1 MQIMEATR
9 MCRGTHAASWVL
21 LFLLA
26 TVAPG
31 QAAGR
36 AGALVDAVKQGDL
49 EAVRVLLAEQVDV
62 NAPEVDG
69 TTALHWAANLGDVET
84 VTLLVQAGANVRAEN
99 RYGVTPLSLACAS
112 GNMSASVIAQL
123 LDAGADAN
131 HALRGEETPLMTAA
145 RTATADVIE
154 VLLAHGADPNVRE
167 PVRGQTALMW
177 AAAVGNVEA
186 IEALLAGGADLV
198 AVSDEL
204 DFRFRNSGYQGTR
217 APPEAT
223 EMIQFSPLMFAVR
236 GGHLDAV
243 RTLLDAGAAA
253 NDAIPDGTSA
263 LIVAIIN
270 AHWELAAY
278 LLDRGAD
285 PSGMA
290 SGWSPLHQLARSRSL
305 TVGHVPQ
312 PVQTGRLSSLDL
324 AKKLLAMGADVNA
337 RLTRDGMRDDG
348 YRTDLPRIGAT
359 AYLLAAKGVDHELMR
374 LLLVDGADPLMT
386 NDVGMRPLMVA
397 AGVALH
403 SPGEDSGTHEDALE
417 AVKLAFSVDP
427 DVNYADEGGNT
438 ALHGAARRGAVPV
451 VEFLVERGAKLDAL
465 LLRNDFV
472 GQKYGAGDFAW
483 TPLTIALGRQRDGQG
498 LFLGEQRQLPVAAVL
513 YQAMLEQG
521 VPIDEHEAS
530 LADVERLLAAES
542 SP

>member
-1 MQIMEATR
+1 MQSLEATR

-26 TVAPG
+26 TGAPG

-36 AGALVDAVKQGDL
+36 AGTLIDAVKQGDL

-69 TTALHWAANLGDVET
+69 TTALHWAANLGDLET
-84 VTLLVQAGANVRAEN
+84 VTLLVQAGADVRAEN
-99 RYGVTPLSLACAS
+99 RYGVRPLSLACAS
-112 GNMSASVIAQL
+112 GNASVIAQL

-131 HALRGEETPLMTAA
+131 HVLRGGATPLMTAA
-145 RTATADVIE
+145 RTATAEVIK

-177 AAAVGNVEA
+177 ATAVGNVEA
-186 IEALLAGGADLV
+186 IEALLAGGADLY
-198 AVSDEL
+198 AVSEER
-204 DFRFRNSGYQGTR
+204 DFRMTRGRGSQGGAR
-217 APPEAT
+217 AAPSAP
-223 EMIQFSPLMFAVR
+223 MIQFSPLMFAVR

-243 RTLLDAGAAA
+243 RTLLDAGASA

-285 PSGMA
+285 PNGMA
-290 SGWSPLHQLARSRSL
+290 SGWSPLHQIARSRSL

-312 PVQTGRLSSLDL
+312 PVQTGGLSSLDL
-324 AKKLLAMGADVNA
+324 TKKLLAMGADVNA
-337 RLTRDGMRDDG
+337 QVTRDGMLADG
-348 YRTDLPRIGAT
+348 YRSRLPKIGAT

-374 LLLVDGADPLMT
+374 LLLVYSADPLMT
-386 NDVGMRPLMVA
+386 NELGMRPLMVA

-403 SPGEDSGTHEDALE
+403 SPGEDTGTHEDALE

-427 DVNYADEGGNT
+427 DVSYVDERGHT
-438 ALHGAARRGAVPV
+438 ALHGAARRGSVPI
-451 VEFLVERGAKLDAL
+451 VEFLVERGAKLGATVMRD
-465 LLRNDFV
+465 DFV
-472 GQKYGAGDFAW
+472 GQKYGTPGDFAW
-483 TPLTIALGRQRDGQG
+483 TPLTIALGRQQDGHAI
-498 LFLGEQRQLPVAAVL
+498 FLGEQRMLPVATVL
-513 YQAMLEQG
+513 YQAMQDQG
-521 VPIDEHEAS
+521 VSINEHEAS
-530 LADVERLLAAES
+530 VADVERLLAES
-542 SP
+542 SQ

>member
-1 MQIMEATR
+1 MRIVKAAR

-26 TVAPG
+26 PVAPG

-36 AGALVDAVKQGDL
+36 VGALVDAVKQGDL
-49 EAVRVLLAEQVDV
+49 EAVRVLLAEQADV

-69 TTALHWAANLGDVET
+69 TTALHWAANLGDSET
-84 VTLLVQAGANVRAEN
+84 VTLLVQAGADVRAEN

-112 GNMSASVIAQL
+112 GNASVSVIAQL

-131 HALRGEETPLMTAA
+131 HALRAGETPLMTAA

-167 PVRGQTALMW
+167 PVRGQTSLMW

-198 AVSDEL
+198 AVSEER
-204 DFRFRNSGYQGTR
+204 DFRFRNSGNGGVGR
-217 APPEAT
+217 APAAS
-223 EMIQFSPLMFAVR
+223 MIQFSPLMFAVR

-285 PSGMA
+285 PNGMA
-290 SGWSPLHQLARSRSL
+290 SGWSPLHQIARSRSL

-324 AKKLLAMGADVNA
+324 TKKLLAMGADVNA
-337 RLTRDGMRDDG
+337 RLTRDGMRADG
-348 YRTDLPRIGAT
+348 YRTKLPRIGAT
-359 AYLLAAKGVDHELMR
+359 PYLLAAKGVDHELMR
-374 LLLVDGADPLMT
+374 LLLVYGADPLLT

-403 SPGEDSGTHEDALE
+403 SPGEDTGTHEDALE

-427 DVNYADEGGNT
+427 DVSYADERGHT

-451 VEFLVERGAKLDAL
+451 VEFLVEQGAKLDATV
-465 LLRNDFV
+465 LRDNFI
-472 GQKYGAGDFAW
+472 GQKYGTTGDFAW
-483 TPLTIALGRQRDGQG
+483 TPLTIALGRQRDGHPI
-498 LFLGEQRQLPVAAVL
+498 FLGEQRMLPVASVL
-513 YQAMLEQG
+513 FQAMRDQG

-530 LADVERLLAAES
+530 LADVERLLAES
-542 SP
+542 SQ

>member
-69 TTALHWAANLGDVET
+69 TTALHWAANLGDLET
-84 VTLLVQAGANVRAEN
+84 VTLLVQAGADVRAEN

-112 GNMSASVIAQL
+112 GDASASVIAQL

-131 HALRGEETPLMTAA
+131 HALRAGETPLMTAA

-177 AAAVGNVEA
+177 ATAVGNVEA
-186 IEALLAGGADLV
+186 IDALLAGGADLY
-198 AVSDEL
+198 AVSEER
-204 DFRFRNSGYQGTR
+204 DFRFGRTGNGGARS
-217 APPEAT
+217 APAAA
-223 EMIQFSPLMFAVR
+223 MIQFSPLMFAVR

-263 LIVAIIN
+263 LIVAMIN

-285 PSGMA
+285 PNGMA
-290 SGWSPLHQLARSRSL
+290 SGWSPLHQIARSRSL

-324 AKKLLAMGADVNA
+324 AKKLLAMGADINA
-337 RLTRDGMRDDG
+337 RLTRDGMRADG
-348 YRTDLPRIGAT
+348 YRSQLPRIGAT

-374 LLLVDGADPLMT
+374 LLLVYGADPLLT
-386 NDVGMRPLMVA
+386 NNVGMRPLMVA

-403 SPGEDSGTHEDALE
+403 SPGEDTGTHEDALE

-427 DVNYADEGGNT
+427 DVSYADEPGHT
-438 ALHGAARRGAVPV
+438 ALHGAARRGAVPI
-451 VEFLVERGAKLDAL
+451 VEFLVEQGAKLDATVM
-465 LLRNDFV
+465 RDNFI
-472 GQKYGAGDFAW
+472 GQKYGTRGDFAW
-483 TPLTIALGRQRDGQG
+483 TPLTIALGRQRDGHAI
-498 LFLGEQRQLPVAAVL
+498 FLGEQRMLPVAAVL
-513 YQAMLEQG
+513 YQAMQDQG

-530 LADVERLLAAES
+530 LADVERLLAES
-542 SP
+542 SQ

>member
-1 MQIMEATR
+1 MRIMEATR

-31 QAAGR
+31 RAAGR

-49 EAVRVLLAEQVDV
+49 EAVRVLLAGQVDV
-62 NAPEVDG
+62 NAPGVDG
-69 TTALHWAANLGDVET
+69 TTALHWAANLGDLET
-84 VTLLVQAGANVRAEN
+84 VTLLVQAGADVRAEN

-112 GNMSASVIAQL
+112 GNASVSVIAQL

-131 HALRGEETPLMTAA
+131 HALRAGETPLMSAA

-177 AAAVGNVEA
+177 ATAAGNVGA
-186 IEALLAGGADLV
+186 IEALLAGGADLY
-198 AVSDEL
+198 AVSEEQ
-204 DFRFRNSGYQGTR
+204 DFRFRRTGNGGARR
-217 APPEAT
+217 APNAP
-223 EMIQFSPLMFAVR
+223 MIQFSPLMFAVR

-285 PSGMA
+285 PNGMA
-290 SGWSPLHQLARSRSL
+290 SGWSPLHQIARSRSL

-324 AKKLLAMGADVNA
+324 TRKLLAMGADVNA
-337 RLTRDGMRDDG
+337 RLTRDGMRADG
-348 YRTDLPRIGAT
+348 YRTKLPRIGAT
-359 AYLLAAKGVDHELMR
+359 PYLLAAKGVDHELMR
-374 LLLVDGADPLMT
+374 LLLVYGADPLLT

-403 SPGEDSGTHEDALE
+403 SPGEDTGTHEDALE

-427 DVNYADEGGNT
+427 DVSYADERGHT

-451 VEFLVERGAKLDAL
+451 VEFLVEQGAKLDATV
-465 LLRNDFV
+465 LRDNFI
-472 GQKYGAGDFAW
+472 GQKYGTTGDFAW
-483 TPLTIALGRQRDGQG
+483 TPLTIALGRQRDGHPI
-498 LFLGEQRQLPVAAVL
+498 FLGEQRMLPVAAVL
-513 YQAMLEQG
+513 FQAMRDQG

-530 LADVERLLAAES
+530 LADVERLLAES
-542 SP
+542 SQ